1 MNVVAANGLGVTLP
15 EVAAVAGGRG
25 ASMKRDEILSQL
37 FEGVRAARPPVT
49 NPAGFELISSMQ
61 TRAPLRMATS
71 LRTVRASE

>member
-1 MNVVAANGLGVTLP
+1 
-15 EVAAVAGGRG
+15 
-25 ASMKRDEILSQL
+25 MKRDEILSQL